1 MDFPWKPAIYIILFW
16 ECPVSRHTLAALIA
30 LMAAPKVTTLA
41 ATRSSAWVSALGR
54 DHGFRD
60 QFLSFLL
67 IKSPSLCLFLIVLMA
82 NWHFFLFKI
91 ICIFL
96 LGGIPIA
103 GELCVLAGRFPKYI
117 LYIMIA
123 KPYSWVKSI
132 LGVGHVWRFTGLAL
146 SCCCL
151 FSQLPTSLFSLE
163 FFWLLLLLTIK
174 AQHISVLL
182 VNLRTLSWFYPY
194 SWFIR
199 HCLRSNDRPQ
209 KPMAC
214 EFLRTCRNVHMW
226 RIPGSTSIIRCHI
239 STIYSLVI

>member
-1 MDFPWKPAIYIILFW
+1 MKTRHLYNPFLGM
-16 ECPVSRHTLAALIA
+16 SRFQTHLGCAD
-30 LMAAPKVTTLA
+30 
-41 ATRSSAWVSALGR
+41 SAYGSAKG
-54 DHGFRD
+54 DHVGCNAQQR
-60 QFLSFLL
+60 LSFSAGTVQGPFLL
-67 IKSPSLCLFLIVLMA
+67 IKSPSLCLFLIVLIA

-151 FSQLPTSLFSLE
+151 FSQLSTSLFSLE

-226 RIPGSTSIIRCHI
+226 RIPGSTSTSIIRCHI
-239 STIYSLVI
+239 STIYPLVI